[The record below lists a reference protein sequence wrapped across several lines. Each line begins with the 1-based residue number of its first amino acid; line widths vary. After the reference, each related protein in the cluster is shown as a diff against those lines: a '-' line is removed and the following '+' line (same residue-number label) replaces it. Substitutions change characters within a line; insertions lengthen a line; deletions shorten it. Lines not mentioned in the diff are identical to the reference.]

1 MSMCGKCFLV
11 VKPMNVSG
19 ESPSDALDML
29 PNDQFIKYMSY
40 NGGAQPAILVVINYL
55 I

>member
-1 MSMCGKCFLV
+1 MCGKCFLV

-29 PNDQFIKYMSY
+29 PNNKKSFDQFIKYMSY
-40 NGGAQPAILVVINYL
+40 NGWAQPAILVVI